1 MAESNG
7 GVRARKLQ
15 PGETV
20 IGFMTQ
26 DGKLIGEFGEPSLGH
41 DAMSY
46 LYPGLRG
53 MLKSGQ
59 AIAITLGKTLNG
71 AIRAFGSGAFPPP
84 GGVLSAQLRQLAA
97 KLVI

>member
-1 MAESNG
+1 M
-7 GVRARKLQ
+7 LQ

-26 DGKLIGEFGEPSLGH
+26 DGKLIGEFADPSVGH

-46 LYPGLRG
+46 LYPGLRS

-59 AIAITLGKTLNG
+59 AVAITVGKTKHG
-71 AIRAFGSGAFPPP
+71 AVKAFGSGAFPPP
-84 GGVLSAQLRQLAA
+84 GGVLSAQLRRPAA
-97 KLVI
+97 KLVM